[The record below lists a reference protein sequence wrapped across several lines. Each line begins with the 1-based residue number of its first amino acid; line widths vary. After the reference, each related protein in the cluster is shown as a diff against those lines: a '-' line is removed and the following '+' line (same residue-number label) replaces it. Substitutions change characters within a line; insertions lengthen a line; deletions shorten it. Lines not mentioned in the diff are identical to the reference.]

1 MFGLVYSD
9 VLWSLRIGETAK
21 VEHPNKTSQNRA
33 YNKHMENTLGQ
44 QMVNMVLKIQR
55 IAIAALQVFRAELL
69 AGLPDTQRGWL
80 PKKACTSNGNAL
92 PLLYVGNARGK
103 YSRSWCMRVYAVFGS
118 CRSRMSWGATMSSRL
133 ETPERPEQL
142 DYG

>member
-9 VLWSLRIGETAK
+9 VLWSMRIGETAK
-21 VEHPNKTSQNRA
+21 VEYPYNTSQNAA
-33 YNKHMENTLGQ
+33 YNKHMENTLVQ
-44 QMVNMVLKIQR
+44 QMADMILKIQR
-55 IAIAALQVFRAELL
+55 MAIVALQVFRTELL

-80 PKKACTSNGNAL
+80 PKEACTSNGNVL
-92 PLLYVGNARGK
+92 PLLYVCEVRDK
-103 YSRSWCMRVYAVFGS
+103 YSRNWCMRVYAVLGF
-118 CRSRMSWGATMSSRL
+118 CRNRMSWEATSSFRL